1 MLEQLGATI
10 HVGHRAEQVGRPD
23 AVVISSAIRADNPE
37 VRQAA
42 SDGIPVL
49 MRAQVLAALMKGR
62 RGIAVTG
69 THGKTTTTSMVSVI
83 LSRVGLTPT
92 YLIGGD
98 LNESGSGAE
107 AGSGDL
113 FVAEADESDGSFLL
127 LEPDVGVVTNI
138 DEDHLDF
145 YRDAADIEAA
155 FADFVGR
162 CGMAVVCWDDA
173 GVRRAAADVGTELIR
188 YGTGED
194 ADVRLLVGAL
204 EASGASG
211 EVRIAD
217 RAVPLTLAVP
227 GRYNLMNATGAMA
240 AVSLVGVSPDDAA
253 EALRTFT
260 GVRRRFEFKGSA
272 RGARFVDDYAHNPG
286 KLAAVLESVGAIGER
301 ADGADATS
309 PAHQRVVAVFQPHR
323 YTRTRSMWR
332 ALGESLQPADLVVVT
347 DVYGAGE
354 QPIPGVTGKLVVE
367 ALAEAAPGRRVV
379 YLPRRADVAPFLA
392 AEIRPGDLVITLGAG
407 DITMVGEETL
417 ERLRD
422 SER

>member
-1 MLEQLGATI
+1 
-10 HVGHRAEQVGRPD
+10 
-23 AVVISSAIRADNPE
+23 
-37 VRQAA
+37 
-42 SDGIPVL
+42 
-49 MRAQVLAALMKGR
+49 
-62 RGIAVTG
+62 
-69 THGKTTTTSMVSVI
+69 
-83 LSRVGLTPT
+83 
-92 YLIGGD
+92 
-98 LNESGSGAE
+98 
-107 AGSGDL
+107 
-113 FVAEADESDGSFLL
+113 VAEADESDGSFLL

-253 EALRTFT
+253 QALRTFT

-286 KLAAVLESVGAIGER
+286 KLAAVLESVGAIGAF